1 MLYFSASF
9 KYSNMLDILIS
20 RCTNHCEDDHKTCV
34 IHQLVSYFG
43 GEQILDKTHWEF
55 EGGAEILHG

>member
-1 MLYFSASF
+1 
-9 KYSNMLDILIS
+9 MLDILIS